1 MWCRPKKRQV
11 LSHPDF
17 TIRCVVTHAI
27 SAAIGGSISCACEG
41 GTYPILIE
49 WLSEEGRAVG
59 NVSDDQ
65 QCALD
70 LPPGTYTV
78 VAQDAD
84 ARSSSCDVEVKLSS
98 LPVILGYRVTHASCG
113 LARDGNIEVFG
124 RNLRSRRFLWT
135 TGVMTSS
142 SELHDASP
150 GVYTA
155 TPMHEDDHPFVH
167 ACSPAVVL
175 PSRKAQKFLPPV

>member
-11 LSHPDF
+11 LSYPGF
-17 TIRCVVTHAI
+17 TIHCVVSHAI
-27 SAAIGGSISCACEG
+27 SAAIGGSISCVCEG
-41 GTYPILIE
+41 GTYPIFIE
-49 WLSEEGRAVG
+49 WLSEDGRAV
-59 NVSDDQ
+59 VSISDDQ
-65 QCALD
+65 QSALD
-70 LPPGTYTV
+70 LGPGTYTV
-78 VAQDAD
+78 VAQDSE
-84 ARSSSCDVEVKLSS
+84 ARSASCDVEVKLST
-98 LPVILGYRVTHASCG
+98 LPIVLGYRVTHASCG

-124 RNLRSRRFLWT
+124 RNLRSRKFLWT
-135 TGVMTSS
+135 NGVVTSS

-175 PSRKAQKFLPPV
+175 PSRNAQKPLPPI